1 MATILYTV
9 QPGDTLYAI
18 AEKYGTTV
26 DKIVRQNGIR
36 TPDEI
41 YPGLRLRITEGDSS
55 DKEPAIF
62 QWYVVRRGDTLGTIA
77 NRFGLELSQLLA
89 LNNVKDP
96 DLIYPGQLIR
106 VR

>member
-9 QPGDTLYAI
+9 QPGDTLGDLAV
-18 AEKYGTTV
+18 KYDTTV
-26 DKIVRQNGIR
+26 EEIARTNGIR

-41 YPGLRLRITEGDSS
+41 YPGLRLRIVTGGTQEG
-55 DKEPAIF
+55 PAVF
-62 QWYVVRRGDTLGTIA
+62 RWYIVRPGDTLGKIA
-77 NRFGLELSQLLA
+77 NRFGLELAQLLA
-89 LNNVKDP
+89 MNNVKDP